1 MKITRFA
8 ALLAAFLILSLDL
21 KAQNKPISQMDT
33 VVVFTDSMFVPI
45 VDPGEALA
53 VNRNKRFFI
62 RQLDGRY
69 QLKNSNLTSLA
80 GLSAN
85 GNLKKIDNGLITADT
100 LNLKADTLIAETQL
114 FFRGDSLIKVIQDN
128 SSALN
133 VVGNVNNRV
142 LTATGADSIQG
153 EGNFTFDGSQLQV
166 LSTTNQL
173 RLGTTNTTTIT
184 SPAPAASL
192 TYTIPD
198 AGSASNFMLS
208 ATGATNRIPYWSSA
222 TRLTNSA
229 NLTFDGT
236 TLTTTGLILRRDQA
250 SGFTQQII
258 RNDTDGTGNGAGL
271 SISASTNNII
281 LNSYA
286 PTHLNY
292 PDQNRFTTNG
302 KSIIFSTNNLAT
314 DHLSIAATT
323 GSVGI
328 TNTGSTAGLTVT
340 KSGSGNGITVT
351 NSGSGLAGQFG
362 NIGIN
367 ANTISSTNTDGN
379 ILLTPNGT
387 GYTDVT
393 AGGLRIAGTQRISNA
408 GNATLVNLTTTGTH
422 THGANARSI
431 ELYKTVT
438 LTDATATTIATLTL
452 PTGGGRAGS
461 YTVQISGIVQNS
473 GSTTFDGSGGNIA
486 AQRIDATLT
495 FAQGAAG
502 GTSGVV
508 QTITLGTKSVNA
520 PASRDIASAT
530 LDVAI
535 SGTDNSVHAIRLTV
549 TGSGA
554 NAINLNFIGEIKVH
568 RSFTSLTAN

>member
-1 MKITRFA
+1 MRITRFA

-153 EGNFTFDGSQLQV
+153 EGNFTFDGTTLALTGTQNVTGQLNVDNLRMRTEVISLNTEDGSDSITLFISGGGSNGRFRGGTISLYGNEAPIRPGAIQ
-166 LSTTNQL
+166 LFPGNTSTSVAFEFHKPDGN
-173 RLGTTNTTTIT
+173 
-184 SPAPAASL
+184 PSL
-192 TYTIPD
+192 TM
-198 AGSASNFMLS
+198 N
-208 ATGATNRIPYWSSA
+208 SS
-222 TRLTNSA
+222 
-229 NLTFDGT
+229 GT
-236 TLTTTGLILRRDQA
+236 WDYQGNALTGLSQA
-250 SGFTQQII
+250 T
-258 RNDTDGTGNGAGL
+258 
-271 SISASTNNII
+271 
-281 LNSYA
+281 
-286 PTHLNY
+286 
-292 PDQNRFTTNG
+292 
-302 KSIIFSTNNLAT
+302 
-314 DHLSIAATT
+314 
-323 GSVGI
+323 I

-351 NSGSGLAGQFG
+351 NSGSGLAGRFG

-367 ANTISSTNTDGN
+367 ANTISSTDTNGN

-452 PTGGGRAGS
+452 PTGANLAGL
-461 YTVQISGIVQNS
+461 YTVQISGIIQNS
-473 GSTTFDGSGGNIA
+473 ASTALTGAGAAIGG
-486 AQRIDATLT
+486 QRIDATVT
-495 FAQGAAG
+495 FGQDNGAV
-502 GTSGVV
+502 SSEGVKT
-508 QTITLGTKSVNA
+508 TITLGTLA
-520 PASRDIASAT
+520 GDQLGSRSIASAT
-530 LDVAI
+530 IAVAI
-535 SGTDNSVHAIRLTV
+535 SGTDNSVHNIQLTV
-549 TGSGA
+549 TGSGSTTPP
-554 NAINLNFIGEIKVH
+554 NLNFIGEIKVH